1 MYDAYQNYADMAY
14 PVRMLA
20 ANAESILTNWGQA
33 PYNSSLQRMAAYYEL
48 EALAGFTHAR
58 PDYEI
63 RDIEIDGASVAISE
77 EIIDNTPFG
86 ALLRFRKHIST
97 EEPKVLLIAPMSGH
111 FATLLRNTVRT
122 LLRDHDVYIT
132 DWKNARDVPLSAG
145 VFGLDDYTAHVIQFI
160 KKLGLQSHVVAVCQP
175 TVAALVAVS
184 VMAAD
189 KDPDQP
195 ASLTLMAGPIDTRI
209 NPTKVNELAMG
220 KPIEWFRDKLTGVVP
235 WAHNGAGRKVYPGFL
250 QLAAFMSMNIE
261 RHAKSFVDMFKH
273 RIEGEFEKADAIKA
287 FYQEYFAIMDL
298 PAEFYLETIE
308 LVFQKY
314 ALPLGELTFR
324 GVKVDPGA
332 IRRTFLLTVEGERD
346 DICAP
351 GQTLAAHDLC
361 SRLRPYMKSHHLQTG
376 VGHYG
381 VFSGK
386 RWDNQIYPA
395 VRDHIRSSV

>member
-1 MYDAYQNYADMAY
+1 MYDAYQSYADMAY
-14 PVRMLA
+14 SVRMLA
-20 ANAESILTNWGQA
+20 ANTESILTNWGQA
-33 PYNSSLQRMAAYYEL
+33 PYNSPLQRMAAYYEL
-48 EALAGFTHAR
+48 VALAGFTHAR

-63 RDIEIDGASVAISE
+63 KSIAIDGQDIAISE
-77 EIIDNTPFG
+77 EIIDDTPFG
-86 ALLRFRKHIST
+86 SLLRFRKHISV

-122 LLRDHDVYIT
+122 FLRDHDVYIT
-132 DWKNARDVPLSAG
+132 DWKNTRDVPLSAG
-145 VFGLDDYTAHVIQFI
+145 PFGLDTYTEHVIRFI
-160 KKLGLQSHVVAVCQP
+160 KKLGPQSHVVAVCQP
-175 TVAALVAVS
+175 TVSALVAVA
-184 VMAAD
+184 VMATE
-189 KDPDQP
+189 KDLDQP

-220 KPIEWFRDKLTGVVP
+220 KPIEWFRDKLTGTVP
-235 WAHNGAGRKVYPGFL
+235 WAHIGAGRNVYPGFL
-250 QLAAFMSMNIE
+250 QLAAFMSMNVE

-273 RIEGEFEKADAIKA
+273 RVEGEFEKADAIKA

-298 PAEFYLETIE
+298 PGEFYLETIE

-314 ALPLGELTFR
+314 ALPLGKLTFR
-324 GVKVDPGA
+324 GAKVDPGA

-361 SRLRPYMKSHHLQTG
+361 ARLRPYMNSHHLQTG
-376 VGHYG
+376 AGHYG

-386 RWDNQIYPA
+386 RWDNQIYPV
-395 VRDHIRSSV
+395 VRDHIRASL